1 MSELKKLPKVI
12 SDEQERYLLSGC
24 RSIRD
29 KAIIR
34 FMVNTGVRVSE
45 LCSIKLSDLDLNNK
59 CITII
64 GKGNKERIVTLNSE
78 VISALSE
85 YISGKRYQSDYLFS
99 AKGGNRLSR
108 YAVWFMLNNAS
119 KNGGLTGKVHP
130 HMLRHTFCTR
140 LTENNV
146 GIERIAELAGHSRLD
161 TTRIYSKVSLNKKHE
176 AVSVLNKRSFLS
188 GLFNRNNETKL
199 KRSLPVSK
207 LKNDCGFLVDIR
219 RDEIKR
225 IDENIRLKI
234 QSVLF
239 APEGYGKSSILK
251 YFLDRFKENDRSVI
265 YLDSIDTRKD
275 ILKLMDELYDKCFFP
290 DYEDIKEFRKI
301 LSPLS
306 INEMLGVIKPEL
318 SSDCALI
325 IDDITNLTRRMKRV
339 FYALSNLFIVITASE
354 VKHPIVLDK
363 FDVVKLE
370 LLNRHRSL
378 LLINSQIDLNELDDR
393 IILEI
398 YDMIYS
404 RSHGFP
410 RAIVELTDKMRKN
423 NYSLNRLAGDS
434 YTNPANQK
442 SIGWLLLLIVFLM
455 VAFVLKFSLNG
466 FAGAGLVYIGVIL
479 IRFLLLRKAYKGG

>member
-12 SDEQERYLLSGC
+12 SGEQERYLLSGC

-59 CITII
+59 CITIL
-64 GKGNKERIVTLNSE
+64 GKGNKERIITLNNE
-78 VISALSE
+78 VIGCLSE
-85 YISGKRYQSDYLFS
+85 YISGKRYVSDYLFS
-99 AKGGNRLSR
+99 AKGGKMLSR
-108 YAVWFMLNNAS
+108 NAVWFMLNNAS

-161 TTRIYSKVSLNKKHE
+161 TTRIYSRVSLNKKHE
-176 AVSVLNKRSFLS
+176 AVSVLNKMSFLS

-207 LKNDCGFLVDIR
+207 LKNDCGFLIDIR

-234 QSVLF
+234 PTVLF
-239 APEGYGKSSILK
+239 APEGYGKSSILN
-251 YFLDRFKENDRSVI
+251 YFFSKLNDNNKCVFRLDGVE
-265 YLDSIDTRKD
+265 TRKD
-275 ILKLMDELYDKCFFP
+275 ILKLMDDLYEKCFFP
-290 DYEDIKEFRKI
+290 DYEDEKDFKKS

-306 INEMLGVIKPEL
+306 INELIGLINKDI
-318 SSDCALI
+318 SSDCVLI
-325 IDDITNLTRRMKRV
+325 IDDISNLSKRMKRV
-339 FYALSNLFIVITASE
+339 FYALSNLFIMITASE

-434 YTNPANQK
+434 YSNPANQK
-442 SIGWLLLLIVFLM
+442 SIGWLLLLLLFVM
-455 VAFVLKFSLNG
+455 VAFILKFSLNG
-466 FAGAGLVYIGVIL
+466 FAGAGLVYIAIIL
-479 IRFLLLRKAYKGG
+479 VRFLLLRNAYKGG

>member
-1 MSELKKLPKVI
+1 LSELKKLPKVI

-176 AVSVLNKRSFLS
+176 AVSVLEKRSVFG

-207 LKNDCGFLVDIR
+207 LKNDCGFLIDIR